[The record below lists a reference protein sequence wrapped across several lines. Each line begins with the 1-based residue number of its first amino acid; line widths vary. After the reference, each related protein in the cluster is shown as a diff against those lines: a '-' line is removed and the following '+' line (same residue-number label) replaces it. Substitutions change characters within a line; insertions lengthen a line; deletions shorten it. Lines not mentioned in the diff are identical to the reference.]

1 MMTPVAIY
9 KITNILNGKMYIGQT
24 VNPQKRRHQHN
35 WPKSGCTALRSAVQ
49 KHGKENFEFNI
60 LCWCPD
66 KAYAD
71 MVETKLIEAHD
82 TRRVGYNICVGGEGL
97 GSGEDHPT
105 HGSPLSEE
113 HKAKVSAALK
123 GKKKSPEHSAKVAAT
138 WVGKKHTAEA
148 RQNMS
153 MAHIGHTHTEATKTK
168 MAQRMRGNTYCKGLK
183 LSAER
188 KQHISLAIKGTVR
201 SEETRAKMANAK
213 EIKGQVRIQR
223 GGEVFVFENP
233 SKCAEY
239 LETSREN
246 VLRYLR
252 GERKRRDGWTVS
264 WVDKNGD

>member
-1 MMTPVAIY
+1 MRPVAIY
-9 KITNILNGKMYIGQT
+9 TVTNILNGKMYIGQS

-49 KHGKENFEFNI
+49 KHGKENFEFKI

-82 TRRVGYNICVGGEGL
+82 TRRVGYNICVGGEGF

-105 HGSPLSEE
+105 YGTTLSEE
-113 HKAKVSAALK
+113 HKGKVAAALR
-123 GKKKSPEHSAKVAAT
+123 GKKKSPEHAAKVAAT

-153 MAHIGHTHTEATKTK
+153 KAHMGHTHTEATRTK

-183 LSAER
+183 LSEER
-188 KQHISLAIKGTVR
+188 KQQLSLAIKGTVR
-201 SEETRAKMANAK
+201 SKETRAKMGAAK
-213 EIKGQVRIQR
+213 EINHAVAIRR
-223 GGEVFVFENP
+223 GGEELVFNNP
-233 SKCAEY
+233 TDCAEY
-239 LETSREN
+239 LGTSRVN
-246 VLRYLR
+246 VMRYLR
-252 GERKRRDGWTVS
+252 GERTRRDGWAVA
-264 WVDKNGD
+264 WVDKNGN

>member
-1 MMTPVAIY
+1 MATVAIY
-9 KITNILNGKMYIGQT
+9 KATNILNGKMYIGQT
-24 VNPQKRRHQHN
+24 TRPERRFAEHTWQGS
-35 WPKSGCTALRSAVQ
+35 KSKILSTAIK

-60 LCWCPD
+60 MCWCPD

-82 TRRVGYNICVGGEGL
+82 TRRVGYNICVGGEGF

-105 HGSPLSEE
+105 YGSSLSEE
-113 HKAKVSAALK
+113 HKVKVSAALK
-123 GKKKSPEHSAKVAAT
+123 GKKKSPEHIAKVAAT

-153 MAHIGHTHTEATKTK
+153 KAHIGHTHTEATKTK

-223 GGEVFVFENP
+223 RGEVFVFENP
-233 SKCAEY
+233 SECAEY

-246 VLRYLR
+246 VMRYLR
-252 GERKRRDGWTVS
+252 GERKRRDGWAVL
-264 WVDKNGD
+264 WVDKNGY